1 MWMTM
6 EEYSDNLLLLSSMEA
21 RKKLKIRPALSQGS
35 WENHTGLWGTSLALA
50 EAKESELYAQIVK
63 FYP

>member
-1 MWMTM
+1 M

-35 WENHTGLWGTSLALA
+35 WENHTGL
-50 EAKESELYAQIVK
+50 
-63 FYP
+63 